1 MYFNNNCQIETKYSL
16 LKDDEWA
23 HATQKSIEEIN
34 PNGLLVPICFYGDD
48 VTIGMNGKAHLTPI
62 MFTLGFY
69 DDKLRKKDVSRN
81 VLGYLDKL
89 SDISD
94 EALITHFKE
103 VKSFSRT
110 KAIENIKYFKKQ
122 VFLNFGKWY
131 WIQLKLQQIVGF
143 WLRY

>member
-1 MYFNNNCQIETKYSL
+1 
-16 LKDDEWA
+16 
-23 HATQKSIEEIN
+23 
-34 PNGLLVPICFYGDD
+34 
-48 VTIGMNGKAHLTPI
+48 

-122 VFLNFGKWY
+122 VFFKFWEMVLDS
-131 WIQLKLQQIVGF
+131 IKLHQIVGF